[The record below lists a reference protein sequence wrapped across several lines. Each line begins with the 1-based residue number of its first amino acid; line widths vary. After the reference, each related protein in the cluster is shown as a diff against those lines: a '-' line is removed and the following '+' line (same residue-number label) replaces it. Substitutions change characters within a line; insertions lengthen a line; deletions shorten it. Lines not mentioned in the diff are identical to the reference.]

1 MSSKSETFAIV
12 GGGLAGAKAAEALRD
27 KDFTGEV
34 VLFAAEEHLPYERPP
49 LSKEYLAGKK
59 NLAEFT
65 AQPSAWYRDHRV
77 DLRLGTFVSSVD
89 ADAHL
94 VGLPDGSTLHY
105 DKLLLATGS
114 ASRRP
119 PIPGADADGVY
130 YLRTLDNSDALSA
143 AVTSGASLAIVGGG
157 WIGLEVAADAR
168 RRGANVTVVE
178 AAELPLLGALGREV
192 AEVFARLH
200 RDHGVDLRL
209 GTTVEEITTEGGAAT
224 GLRLGDGSVVDAD
237 LVLVAVGAAP
247 NTDLA
252 KAAGLSVGPDGGVLV
267 DSTLRTS
274 DPDIFAVGDI
284 ASAQHPLFG
293 TRIRTEHWANALKQP
308 AAAAAG
314 MLGKPTEYAEL
325 PYFFTDQYDLGMEYV
340 GYAPE
345 YARVVFR
352 GDVDGREFVAFWLD
366 GKNRVLAGMNVN
378 VWDVLDDVKSLI
390 RSQSP
395 VDPDRLT
402 DPQQAFGIA
411 YLRLA
416 VPSAWTWTF
425 APAMSS
431 RTVASASAASVI
443 TASVR
448 ESSGVRTAT

>member
-1 MSSKSETFAIV
+1 MSSKTETFAIV

-59 NLAEFT
+59 KLEEFT
-65 AQPSAWYRDHRV
+65 AQSSAWYRDHHV
-77 DLRLGTFVSSVD
+77 DLRLGTTVSSLD
-89 ADAHL
+89 ARAHL

-130 YLRTLDNSDALSA
+130 YLRTLDDSDALSA

-192 AEVFARLH
+192 AEVFAKLH

-209 GTTVEEITTEGGAAT
+209 GSTVEEITTAGDAAT
-224 GLRLGDGSVVDAD
+224 GLRLGDGSTVDAD
-237 LVLVAVGAAP
+237 AVLVAVGAAP

-252 KAAGLSVGPDGGVLV
+252 RTAGLSVGPDGGVLV

-284 ASAQHPLFG
+284 ASAQHPLFA

-340 GYAPE
+340 GYAHD

-366 GKNRVLAGMNVN
+366 GDNRVLAGMNAN

-395 VDPDRLT
+395 VDPDRLA
-402 DPQQAFGIA
+402 DPAQALGS
-411 YLRLA
+411 L
-416 VPSAWTWTF
+416 T
-425 APAMSS
+425 
-431 RTVASASAASVI
+431 
-443 TASVR
+443 
-448 ESSGVRTAT
+448 